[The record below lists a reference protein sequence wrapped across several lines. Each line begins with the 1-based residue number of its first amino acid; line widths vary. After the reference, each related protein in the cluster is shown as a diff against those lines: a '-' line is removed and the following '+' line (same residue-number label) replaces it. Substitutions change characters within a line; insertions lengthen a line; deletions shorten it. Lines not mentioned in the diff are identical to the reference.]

1 MIFVLK
7 QHSCSKHDLCSCV
20 LNGQIILAQNHAFW
34 IEWNVYLFL
43 FVLFIYIF
51 GSILFDQVLLENTV
65 YFCSSWKHTLEIY
78 FCFVLFFSEG
88 FRTGQFVT
96 CLHLSGMTLC
106 CLFMYLLTF
115 MMGLCQ
121 CSNNRRILASGLGTG
136 TPLFSLSYLLCSS
149 FYPVFFTSAYSYVY
163 VKRIKIIFHVLSK
176 IRLLFINAHY

>member
-1 MIFVLK
+1 MVKSSWHKTMLFGLNEMFIYFCLFCLYIFLVVFYLTRSSLKTRSIFVLPG
-7 QHSCSKHDLCSCV
+7 
-20 LNGQIILAQNHAFW
+20 NILW
-34 IEWNVYLFL
+34 K
-43 FVLFIYIF
+43 YI
-51 GSILFDQVLLENTV
+51 
-65 YFCSSWKHTLEIY
+65 
-78 FCFVLFFSEG
+78 FVLFFSES

-136 TPLFSLSYLLCSS
+136 TPLFSLSYLLCSP